1 MNIPKISHRT
11 LGTLLIGASLTIVAG
26 AARAIDIDAGDYTA
40 LPEGTNVGLLYM
52 QHAKRNSLYA
62 NGQQVPGNNGL
73 DSDIGILRLI
83 HFTKIGGYV
92 VDPQLLLPFGHLKA
106 TGALGPVLGKGS
118 GTGDLILAA
127 TVWTI
132 NEPENKRYLGITPFL
147 FAPTGTYDAAKA
159 LNLGENRWKYA
170 LQVGYIQGVGDKLT
184 FDLAADVTAYGH
196 NDRANPAGQTLTQAP
211 SYQVQGFMRYALSPG
226 WDLRAGLSRTRTG
239 ETKLDGNS
247 RADASTI
254 DKLQLGTAVFLTP
267 KTQLLATWG
276 RDLSVSNGF
285 KEASRVNLRLLQ
297 VF

>member
-1 MNIPKISHRT
+1 MNTTKTSNHV
-11 LGTLLIGASLTIVAG
+11 LGTLLIGASLTMAAG

-40 LPEGTNVGLLYM
+40 LPEGTNVGLVYM
-52 QHAKRNSLYA
+52 QHAERNSLQV

-83 HFTKIGGYV
+83 HFTKIGGYT
-92 VDPQLLLPFGHLKA
+92 VDPQLLLPFGQLKG
-106 TGALGPVLGKGS
+106 TGNMSTALGQGS

-147 FAPTGTYDAAKA
+147 YVPTGTYDAAKP

-184 FDLAADVTAYGH
+184 FDLAADVTAYGT
-196 NDRANPAGQTLTQAP
+196 NDRANAAGQSLTQAP
-211 SYQVQGFMRYALSPG
+211 SYQLQGFMRYALSPS
-226 WDLRAGLSRTRTG
+226 WDLRAGLSRTRSG
-239 ETKLDGNS
+239 ETKLDGTIYGN
-247 RADASTI
+247 ASTT
-254 DKLQLGTAVFLTP
+254 DKLQLGTAVFVGP

-276 RDLSVSNGF
+276 RDLSVDNGF
-285 KEASRVNLRLLQ
+285 KEASRINLRLLQ